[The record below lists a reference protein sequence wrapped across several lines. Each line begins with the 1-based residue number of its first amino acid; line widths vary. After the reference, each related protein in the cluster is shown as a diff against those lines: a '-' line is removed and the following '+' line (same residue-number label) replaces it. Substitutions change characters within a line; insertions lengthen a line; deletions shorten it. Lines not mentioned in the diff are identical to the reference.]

1 MSTSGENLDLNLSLN
16 LPLSRMHLA
25 AQAQSQSPVRRP
37 GYVRQNPFAVLP
49 PPSSSP
55 KLTSDKF
62 VYNNGV
68 ETPASQSVPS
78 KFIRDEFV
86 MDYSNGLNTQQ
97 SRTPLPKLHSVLQNN
112 AVDPSVGY
120 AEWKRVVIESRIWT
134 FYQYLLEREYVTPWN
149 RLSVHS
155 NELGSVARKIS
166 GEASIQVPKQE
177 EAVNSFSPAPVS
189 SYMGAR
195 RSTKTK
201 SAKHAKN
208 VVQEAKLE
216 PVDNFSLTGC
226 CRYDSSLGLLTKKFI
241 KLIQEA
247 KDATLDL
254 NRTADVLEVQ
264 KRRIYDITN
273 VLEGIGLIEK
283 TTKNH
288 IRWKG
293 FGSCGP
299 KQLDGEVARLK
310 AEVEH
315 LCAEDCRLDDRIR
328 NKLESIRELISNQNS
343 QKNLFLTEE
352 DIMSLPRLK
361 NQTVIAIQAPR
372 ASFIEVPD
380 PDEDIG
386 FYQKQYRLI
395 VRSTT
400 GPIGVYLLSKD
411 VRKSK
416 DLSVKRA
423 KLSDPST
430 WTSSRRVDNED
441 LSSSPCDT
449 PTSSKAS
456 GFQKIVPLDGGID
469 DDYWLRSDHEI
480 SASDLWSTGQ
490 L

>member
-25 AQAQSQSPVRRP
+25 AQSQSQSPVRRL

-55 KLTSDKF
+55 KRSSDKF
-62 VYNNGV
+62 VYNDGV
-68 ETPASQSVPS
+68 ETPASLSVPS
-78 KFIRDEFV
+78 KLIPDKVV
-86 MDYSNGLNTQQ
+86 MDYSNGVNTQQ
-97 SRTPLPKLHSVLQNN
+97 SRMSIPMLHSVPQNN
-112 AVDPSVGY
+112 A
-120 AEWKRVVIESRIWT
+120 
-134 FYQYLLEREYVTPWN
+134 
-149 RLSVHS
+149 S
-155 NELGSVARKIS
+155 NKLGSIARKIN
-166 GEASIQVPKQE
+166 GDASIQVPKQE
-177 EAVNSFSPAPVS
+177 EAVNSFSPASVS

-201 SAKHAKN
+201 SAKHSKN
-208 VVQEAKLE
+208 VVQQAKLE
-216 PVDNFSLTGC
+216 PVDNFNLTGC

-293 FGSCGP
+293 FGSCGH
-299 KQLDGEVARLK
+299 KQLDDEVSRLK

-328 NKLESIRELISNQNS
+328 NKLESLRELISNQNS
-343 QKNLFLTEE
+343 QENLFLTEE
-352 DIMSLPRLK
+352 DIMSLPRLR

-380 PDEDIG
+380 PDDDIG
-386 FYQKQYRLI
+386 FCQKQYRLI

-416 DLSVKRA
+416 DLSVKRT
-423 KLSDPST
+423 KLSDPLT
-430 WTSSRRVDNED
+430 WTSSRRVDEAD
-441 LSSSPCDT
+441 LSSSPSDT

-469 DDYWLRSDHEI
+469 DDYWLTSDHEV
-480 SASDLWSTGQ
+480 SASDLWSTGE

>member
-25 AQAQSQSPVRRP
+25 AQSQSQSPVRRL

-55 KLTSDKF
+55 KLSSDKF
-62 VYNNGV
+62 VYNDGV
-68 ETPASQSVPS
+68 ETPASLSVPS
-78 KFIRDEFV
+78 KLIPDKVV
-86 MDYSNGLNTQQ
+86 MDYSNGVNTQQ
-97 SRTPLPKLHSVLQNN
+97 SRMSIPMLHSVPQNN
-112 AVDPSVGY
+112 A
-120 AEWKRVVIESRIWT
+120 
-134 FYQYLLEREYVTPWN
+134 
-149 RLSVHS
+149 S
-155 NELGSVARKIS
+155 NKLGSIARKIN
-166 GEASIQVPKQE
+166 GDASIQVPKQE
-177 EAVNSFSPAPVS
+177 EAVNSFSPASVS

-201 SAKHAKN
+201 SAKHSKN
-208 VVQEAKLE
+208 VVQQAKLE
-216 PVDNFSLTGC
+216 PVDNFNLTGC

-293 FGSCGP
+293 FGSCGH
-299 KQLDGEVARLK
+299 KQLDDEVSHLK

-328 NKLESIRELISNQNS
+328 N
-343 QKNLFLTEE
+343 LFLTEE
-352 DIMSLPRLK
+352 DIMSLPRL
-361 NQTVIAIQAPR
+361 R
-372 ASFIEVPD
+372 
-380 PDEDIG
+380 DIG
-386 FYQKQYRLI
+386 FCQKQYRLI

-423 KLSDPST
+423 KLSDPLT
-430 WTSSRRVDNED
+430 WTSSRRVDEAD
-441 LSSSPCDT
+441 LSSSPSDT

-469 DDYWLRSDHEI
+469 DDYWLRSDHEV
-480 SASDLWSTGQ
+480 SASDLWSTGE

>member
-25 AQAQSQSPVRRP
+25 AQSQSQSPVPRL

-49 PPSSSP
+49 PPSSP
-55 KLTSDKF
+55 LKLPSDKF
-62 VYNNGV
+62 VYKNGV
-68 ETPASQSVPS
+68 ETPASLSVPS
-78 KFIRDEFV
+78 KLISDKFV
-86 MDYSNGLNTQQ
+86 MDYSNGVNTQQ
-97 SRTPLPKLHSVLQNN
+97 SRTSLPKLHLVPQNN
-112 AVDPSVGY
+112 A
-120 AEWKRVVIESRIWT
+120 
-134 FYQYLLEREYVTPWN
+134 
-149 RLSVHS
+149 S
-155 NELGSVARKIS
+155 NELGSIARKIS
-166 GEASIQVPKQE
+166 GDASIQVPKQE
-177 EAVNSFSPAPVS
+177 EAVNSFSPGPVS

-201 SAKHAKN
+201 SSKHTKN
-208 VVQEAKLE
+208 VVQQAKLE
-216 PVDNFSLTGC
+216 PVDNFNLTGC

-299 KQLDGEVARLK
+299 KQLDDEVSRLK

-328 NKLESIRELISNQNS
+328 NKLESLRELMFNQNS

-352 DIMSLPRLK
+352 DIMSLPRLR
-361 NQTVIAIQAPR
+361 NQTVIAIQAPH

-380 PDEDIG
+380 PDEDIV
-386 FYQKQYRLI
+386 FCQKQYRLI

-411 VRKSK
+411 LRKSK
-416 DLSVKRA
+416 DPSVKRA
-423 KLSDPST
+423 KLSDPLT
-430 WTSSRRVDNED
+430 WTSSRRVDEGD
-441 LSSSPCDT
+441 LSSSPSDT
-449 PTSSKAS
+449 PTSSKTS

-469 DDYWLRSDHEI
+469 DDYWLRSDHEV
-480 SASDLWSTGQ
+480 SASDLWSTGE

>member
-25 AQAQSQSPVRRP
+25 AQSQSQSPVRRL

-55 KLTSDKF
+55 KLTADKF
-62 VYNNGV
+62 VYDNGV
-68 ETPASQSVPS
+68 ETPASVSVPS
-78 KFIRDEFV
+78 KLIPDKFV
-86 MDYSNGLNTQQ
+86 MDYSNGVNTQQ
-97 SRTPLPKLHSVLQNN
+97 SRTSLPKLHSVPQNN
-112 AVDPSVGY
+112 A
-120 AEWKRVVIESRIWT
+120 
-134 FYQYLLEREYVTPWN
+134 
-149 RLSVHS
+149 S
-155 NELGSVARKIS
+155 NELGSIARQ
-166 GEASIQVPKQE
+166 IQVPKQE
-177 EAVNSFSPAPVS
+177 EAANSFSPAPVS

-208 VVQEAKLE
+208 VVQQAKLE
-216 PVDNFSLTGC
+216 PVDNFNLTGC

-299 KQLDGEVARLK
+299 KQLDGEVSHLK

-328 NKLESIRELISNQNS
+328 NKLESLRELISNQNS
-343 QKNLFLTEE
+343 QNNLFLTEE
-352 DIMSLPRLK
+352 DIMSLPRLR

-380 PDEDIG
+380 PDEDIV
-386 FYQKQYRLI
+386 FCQKQYRLI

-423 KLSDPST
+423 KLSDPLT
-430 WTSSRRVDNED
+430 WTSNRRVDEVD
-441 LSSSPCDT
+441 LSSSPSDT

-469 DDYWLRSDHEI
+469 DDYWLRSDHEV
-480 SASDLWSTGQ
+480 SASDLWSTGE

>member
-25 AQAQSQSPVRRP
+25 AQSQSQSPVRRL

-62 VYNNGV
+62 VYDNGV
-68 ETPASQSVPS
+68 ETPASVSVPS
-78 KFIRDEFV
+78 KLIPDKFV
-86 MDYSNGLNTQQ
+86 MDYSNGVNTQQ
-97 SRTPLPKLHSVLQNN
+97 SRTSLPKLHSVSQNN
-112 AVDPSVGY
+112 A
-120 AEWKRVVIESRIWT
+120 
-134 FYQYLLEREYVTPWN
+134 
-149 RLSVHS
+149 S
-155 NELGSVARKIS
+155 NELGSIARKIS
-166 GEASIQVPKQE
+166 GDGIQVPKQE
-177 EAVNSFSPAPVS
+177 EAANSVPPAPVS

-195 RSTKTK
+195 R
-201 SAKHAKN
+201 AL
-208 VVQEAKLE
+208 KLNLQNMPKMLFSKQK
-216 PVDNFSLTGC
+216 PVDNFNLTGC

-299 KQLDGEVARLK
+299 KQLDGEVSRFK

-315 LCAEDCRLDDRIR
+315 LCAEDSRLDDRIR
-328 NKLESIRELISNQNS
+328 
-343 QKNLFLTEE
+343 NLFLTEE
-352 DIMSLPRLK
+352 DIMSLPRLR

-386 FYQKQYRLI
+386 FCQKQYRLI

-400 GPIGVYLLSKD
+400 GPIGVYLLRISYPIYETFSKD

-423 KLSDPST
+423 KLSDPLT
-430 WTSSRRVDNED
+430 WNSSRRVDEAD
-441 LSSSPCDT
+441 LSSSPSDT

-456 GFQKIVPLDGGID
+456 GFQKIVPLDGGVD
-469 DDYWLRSDHEI
+469 DDYWLRSDHEV
-480 SASDLWSTGQ
+480 SASDLWSTGE